1 MTLREALSKSVNTV
15 AVQVAQ
21 EVGVR
26 NVIRTAQRL
35 GIQETMSPN
44 LSLALGTCSVNL
56 VELTAAYAA
65 FANGGYGVI
74 PHGIEEVRT
83 ERGEQIYQRS
93 GSGLGRVMSEDA
105 LGEMNDML
113 KAVMI
118 EGTGRK
124 AALPGRPSAGKTGT
138 SQDFRDAWF
147 VGFTADL
154 VVGIWVGNDDGKP
167 MKKVTG
173 GSLPATIWHDFMI
186 RTQKDIR
193 VADLPGAYP
202 ASALSVAPAQDG
214 AGPAQQEQ
222 DGTQDRRVWEEPGFF
237 ERLFGSG
244 GAGEPPASSIAPGHP
259 GDRY

>member
-1 MTLREALSKSVNTV
+1 M
-15 AVQVAQ
+15 
-21 EVGVR
+21 
-26 NVIRTAQRL
+26 L
-35 GIQETMSPN
+35 GPE
-44 LSLALGTCSVNL
+44 
-56 VELTAAYAA
+56 
-65 FANGGYGVI
+65 
-74 PHGIEEVRT
+74 
-83 ERGEQIYQRS
+83 
-93 GSGLGRVMSEDA
+93 
-105 LGEMNDML
+105 
-113 KAVMI
+113 
-118 EGTGRK
+118 
-124 AALPGRPSAGKTGT
+124 AALRAVALIGVPYR
-138 SQDFRDAWF
+138 W
-147 VGFTADL
+147 
-154 VVGIWVGNDDGKP
+154 
-167 MKKVTG
+167 G